1 MNMRRNA
8 GGEIWGAAAGV
19 NQVPPQALAAAME
32 MHVNPIR
39 LTDGEVTA
47 LVEMAQAITL
57 QDQAMTAQA
66 KQRGV
71 PKENPPSNTI
81 VSRLRDFTRIHP
93 PFYTWSK
100 ISNDI
105 KEDCRESMLHDS
117 MDLSRLMVDVQQV
130 EANRKRKRTRA
141 GNRSRQAKKNFSR
154 KSNTEIRDKP
164 GFKK

>member
-1 MNMRRNA
+1 MY
-8 GGEIWGAAAGV
+8 
-19 NQVPPQALAAAME
+19 
-32 MHVNPIR
+32 VNPIR

-81 VSRLRDFTRIHP
+81 VSRLRDFTRMNSPVYIG
-93 PFYTWSK
+93 SK
-100 ISNDI
+100 IV
-105 KEDCRESMLHDS
+105 EDLEQECRASMLHDG
-117 MDLSRLMVDVQQV
+117 MDLSRLMVHVQQV
-130 EANRKRKRTRA
+130 EERRKRKHTGA